1 VSAGLE
7 RLAARTLLVGFDG
20 TEPPA
25 WVRAAAPGLG
35 GICLFGHNLRAA
47 GDAGRLAKILQSD
60 ADALLAA
67 DEEGGDV
74 TRLHYTTGSPTP
86 GNYVLGAADDVAA
99 TRAIVGSIGA
109 ELRASGVRL
118 NLAPDADVNSNPAN
132 PVIGVRSFG
141 ADPAVVSRHTAA
153 YVESLQ
159 AQGVAACA
167 KHFPGHG
174 DTSVDSHLELPTVAC
189 DEARWRRE
197 HLPPFA
203 AAVAAGTRT
212 VMTAHIRF
220 PALDPDV
227 PATLSR
233 RILTDLLRGELGFT
247 GVVITDALEMEAI
260 AATYGAVEAAPVAL
274 AAGADLLCLGARD
287 GERMYLGARDAI
299 VAAVNAG
306 TLPLAR
312 LEDAAARV
320 DALHAWAAAAPSAA
334 AGTAVS
340 NGDAAYAVTRR
351 AAVARGVTPLTA
363 SPVLVELRN
372 EPNLAVGAAR
382 WDLGGPLAA
391 LGRAPARVV
400 RVTGT
405 GPELAEVLAAAAGQ
419 PVVVVGRDVPRHDW
433 QREVWAAVRSAAAGA
448 VLVDLGLPR
457 PAELGAGPYVL
468 VGGAARPNLAVAAD
482 LLVNG
487 IRQD

>member
-1 VSAGLE
+1 MTADLE

-20 TEPPA
+20 TEPPP

-47 GDAGRLAKILQSD
+47 GDAGRIAKILQSD
-60 ADALLAA
+60 GDALLAA

-86 GNYVLGAADDVAA
+86 GNYVLGAADDVAV
-99 TRAIVGSIGA
+99 TRAVVGSIGA
-109 ELRASGVRL
+109 ELRAAGVRL

-141 ADPAVVSRHTAA
+141 ADPAVVSRHTVA
-153 YVESLQ
+153 YVEALQ

-189 DEARWRRE
+189 DEAEWRRV

-203 AAVAAGTRT
+203 AAIAAGTRT

-220 PALDPDV
+220 PALDPSV

-233 RILTDLLRGELGFT
+233 RILTDLLRGELNFAGA
-247 GVVITDALEMEAI
+247 VITDALEMQAI
-260 AATYGAVEAAPVAL
+260 AATYGAAEAAPLAL

-287 GERMYLGARDAI
+287 GERTFLASRAAI
-299 VAAVNAG
+299 VAAVGAG

-312 LEDAAARV
+312 LEEAAARV
-320 DALHAWAAAAPSAA
+320 DALHAWTRS
-334 AGTAVS
+334 AGTPAGTPA
-340 NGDAAYAVTRR
+340 GDTGPDAGLGAARR
-351 AAVARGVTPLTA
+351 AALAHGVTPLSA
-363 SPVLVELRN
+363 SPILVELRN

-382 WDLGGPLAA
+382 WNLGDPLAA
-391 LGRAPARVV
+391 LGRPPARTVQ
-400 RVTGT
+400 VTGP
-405 GPELAEVLAAAAGQ
+405 GPQLDEVIAAGH

-433 QREVWAAVRSAAAGA
+433 QRQVWTAVRAAGVGA

-457 PAELGAGPYVL
+457 PDELGDGPYVL
-468 VGGAARPNLAVAAD
+468 VGGAARPNLAIAAE

-487 IRQD
+487 TGQD

>member
-1 VSAGLE
+1 VSGLE
-7 RLAARTLLVGFDG
+7 RLATRTLLVGFDG

-35 GICLFGHNLRAA
+35 GICLFGHNLHAA
-47 GDAGRLAKILQSD
+47 GDAGRIAKILQSD
-60 ADALLAA
+60 ADVLLAA

-86 GNYVLGAADDVAA
+86 GNHVLGAADDVAA

-174 DTSVDSHLELPTVAC
+174 DTSVDSHLELPTVTC
-189 DEARWRRE
+189 DEAQWRRE
-197 HLPPFA
+197 HLPPFVA
-203 AAVAAGTRT
+203 AIGAGTRT

-233 RILTDLLRGELGFT
+233 RILTDLLRGDLGFD
-247 GVVITDALEMEAI
+247 GVVITDALEMAAI
-260 AATYGAVEAAPVAL
+260 AATYGAVEAAPLAL

-287 GERMYLGARDAI
+287 GERMFLGARDAI

-306 TLPLAR
+306 TLAVAR
-312 LEDAAARV
+312 LEEAAARV
-320 DALHAWAAAAPSAA
+320 DALHAWTVAAP
-334 AGTAVS
+334 AGVVDEA
-340 NGDAAYAVTRR
+340 GDAALAVTRR
-351 AAVARGVTPLTA
+351 AATARGVTPLA
-363 SPVLVELRN
+363 AAPVLVELRN

-382 WDLGGPLAA
+382 WDLGAPLAA
-391 LGRAPARVV
+391 LGRAPAEVV
-400 RVTGT
+400 RVTGP
-405 GPELAEVLAAAAGQ
+405 GPELAATLAAAAGQ
-419 PVVVVGRDVPRHDW
+419 PVVVIGRDVPRHGW
-433 QREVWAAVRSAAAGA
+433 QREVWAAVRSATPEA

-457 PAELGAGPYVL
+457 PAELGDGPYVL
-468 VGGAARPNLAVAAD
+468 VGGAARPNLTVAAE

-487 IRQD
+487 TRQD

>member
-1 VSAGLE
+1 MTADLDA
-7 RLAARTLLVGFDG
+7 LAARTLLVGYDG
-20 TEPPA
+20 TEPPS

-35 GICLFGHNLRAA
+35 GIVLFGHNLRAA
-47 GDAGRLAKILQSD
+47 GDAGRIAKIFESD
-60 ADALLAA
+60 GDALLAA

-99 TRAIVGSIGA
+99 TRAVAGSIGA
-109 ELRASGVRL
+109 ELRAAGVRL

-141 ADPAVVSRHTAA
+141 ADPTLVSRHTVA
-153 YVESLQ
+153 YVEALQ
-159 AQGVAACA
+159 EYGVAACA

-189 DEARWRRE
+189 DEAEWRRV

-203 AAVAAGTRT
+203 AAIEAGTRT

-220 PALDPDV
+220 PALDPSA

-233 RILTDLLRGELGFT
+233 RILTDLLRGELNFG
-247 GVVITDALEMEAI
+247 GAVITDALEMQAI
-260 AATYGAVEAAPVAL
+260 AATYGAAAAAPLAL

-287 GERMYLGARDAI
+287 GERMFLASRAAI
-299 VAAVNAG
+299 VAAVADG

-312 LEDAAARV
+312 LEEAAARV
-320 DALHAWAAAAPSAA
+320 DALHTWTRS
-334 AGTAVS
+334 AGTAA
-340 NGDAAYAVTRR
+340 GDTGPDAGLGAARR
-351 AAVARGVTPLTA
+351 AALAHGVAPLSA
-363 SPVLVELRN
+363 SPILVELRS

-382 WDLGGPLAA
+382 WNLGDPLAA
-391 LGRAPARVV
+391 LGRPPARTAQ
-400 RVTGT
+400 VTGP
-405 GPELAEVLAAAAGQ
+405 GPQLDAVVAEAAGQ

-433 QREVWAAVRSAAAGA
+433 QRQVWTAVRAAGVGA

-457 PAELGAGPYVL
+457 PDELGDGPYVL
-468 VGGAARPNLAVAAD
+468 VGGAARPNLAVAAE

-487 IRQD
+487 TAQD

>member
-1 VSAGLE
+1 MTGGLE

-20 TEPPA
+20 TEPPP
-25 WVRAAAPGLG
+25 WVRAAAPDLG
-35 GICLFGHNLRAA
+35 GICLFGANLRAA
-47 GDAGRLAKILQSD
+47 GDAGRIAKILQSD

-74 TRLHYTTGSPTP
+74 TRLHYTTGSPNP
-86 GNYVLGAADDVAA
+86 GNYVLGAADDLAA
-99 TRAIVGSIGA
+99 TRAVAGAIGA

-141 ADPAVVSRHTAA
+141 ADPALVSRHTAA
-153 YVESLQ
+153 YVQSLQ

-174 DTSVDSHLELPTVAC
+174 DTSVDSHLELPTVGC
-189 DEARWRRE
+189 DEAQWRRV
-197 HLPPFA
+197 HLPPF
-203 AAVAAGTRT
+203 VAAIGAGSRT

-220 PALDPDV
+220 PALDPSA

-233 RILTDLLRGELGFT
+233 RILTDLLRGELGYT
-247 GVVITDALEMEAI
+247 GVVITDALEMAAI
-260 AATYGAVEAAPVAL
+260 AATYGAAASAPLAL

-287 GERMYLGARDAI
+287 GERMFLDSRDAI
-299 VAAVNAG
+299 VSAVRAG

-320 DALHAWAAAAPSAA
+320 EALHAWTADAPV
-334 AGTAVS
+334 AGAGAS
-340 NGDAAYAVTRR
+340 GGDAGYSATRR
-351 AAVARGVTPLTA
+351 AVIARGVTPLA
-363 SPVLVELRN
+363 APPVLVELRA

-382 WDLGGPLAA
+382 WSLGDPLAA
-391 LGRAPARVV
+391 RGFPPARAV
-400 RVTGT
+400 RITGP
-405 GPELAEVLAAAAGQ
+405 GPELDEVLASGL

-433 QREVWAAVRSAAAGA
+433 QRQVWTAVRSAAPGT

-457 PAELGAGPYVL
+457 PAELGDGPYVL
-468 VGGAARPNLAVAAD
+468 VGGAARPNLTVAAEV
-482 LLVNG
+482 LING
-487 IRQD
+487 TAWD